1 MVRMEKM
8 TKEPGGIL
16 KWGVRFRSVVLART
30 DCWLTIAAMK
40 MPVDQIGMTLRM
52 ALSSSTCFTVDR
64 LHGSSAKPS
73 GVREWGVLSGLW
85 SYLSLSVGL
94 TSLDPLR

>member
-1 MVRMEKM
+1 MVRMEKT

-30 DCWLTIAAMK
+30 ECWLTIAAMK

-73 GVREWGVLSGLW
+73 GVREWVFYQDYGRTLA
-85 SYLSLSVGL
+85 YLLVSQGWNL
-94 TSLDPLR
+94 